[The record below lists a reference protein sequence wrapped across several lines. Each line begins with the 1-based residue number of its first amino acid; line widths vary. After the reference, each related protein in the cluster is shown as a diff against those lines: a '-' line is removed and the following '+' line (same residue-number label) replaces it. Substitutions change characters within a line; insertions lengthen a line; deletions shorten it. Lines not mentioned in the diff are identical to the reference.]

1 MAINNTIVAVAP
13 RRLRVR
19 DFTAAQLRIKQLT
32 RAPAVDELLELYSLY
47 KQAILGDVQGKRPEA
62 LDFKGRAKYDAWASR
77 HAMSKKAAETAYVA
91 LVAKLLSK
99 YG

>member
-1 MAINNTIVAVAP
+1 MAVNSTIVAAP
-13 RRLRVR
+13 RMRRAR

-47 KQAILGDVQGKRPEA
+47 KQAILGDVQGGRPEA
-62 LDFKGRAKYDAWASR
+62 LDFTGRAKYDAWASR
-77 HAMSKKAAETAYVA
+77 QSMSKKAAATAYVE
-91 LVAKLLSK
+91 LVAKLISK